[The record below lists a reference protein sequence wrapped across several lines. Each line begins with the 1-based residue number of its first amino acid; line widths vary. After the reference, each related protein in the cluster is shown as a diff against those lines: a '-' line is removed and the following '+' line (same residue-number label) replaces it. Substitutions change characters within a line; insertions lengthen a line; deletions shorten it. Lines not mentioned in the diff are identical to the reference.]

1 MYLSRQQIREP
12 TGVFESLF
20 LNKHTPN
27 TCLCVFVTQIAR
39 INACCS
45 NRALHQEDLFL
56 LSVPLSRP
64 IGFVLSSFAVGDKW
78 INYISFCGLR
88 TYAELEG
95 KLVTE
100 LIYVHSKL
108 LIADDNTVIIGERGA
123 CGRAWY
129 HSIHRGF
136 SLSHVPG
143 VGCDAVCFPV
153 L

>member
-1 MYLSRQQIREP
+1 MKRYSYGSLYKKR
-12 TGVFESLF
+12 VFSPSSFFHLP
-20 LNKHTPN
+20 H
-27 TCLCVFVTQIAR
+27 
-39 INACCS
+39 
-45 NRALHQEDLFL
+45 
-56 LSVPLSRP
+56 P
-64 IGFVLSSFAVGDKW
+64 IGVVPFQFPVGDKW

-123 CGRAWY
+123 GGRGLD
-129 HSIHRGF
+129 HLVTPGF
-136 SLSHVPG
+136 SPFASLPRARRRLRCRLLFHV
-143 VGCDAVCFPV
+143 VISF